1 MTSNYFYF
9 RSMCRCCTRSG
20 RAPVRLD
27 DLHASA
33 HHGASPPQVLHT
45 IWPRAGPALRGD
57 EPCCTPS
64 TPAATAAAAAA
75 AATAAAATAAAASA
89 EARAVLGTASE
100 AANASVAVTGF
111 GFDVFGAS
119 TLATA
124 RCKFGTVI
132 TQVISIELSGIALPR
147 APPAPPPPPEP
158 PHSSADDGA
167 SSAGSST
174 AANTGTSNACM
185 HRQGALS
192 TCSSPTLPRT
202 LIRYEH
208 ACIWHSRRLPTGHE
222 RRR

>member
-64 TPAATAAAAAA
+64 TPAATAAAAAAAA

-147 APPAPPPPPEP
+147 APPAPPRAPEP
-158 PHSSADDGA
+158 PPPSSADDGA

-174 AANTGTSNACM
+174 AATAGTSHACM

-192 TCSSPTLPRT
+192 MRSSPLP
-202 LIRYEH
+202 YPE
-208 ACIWHSRRLPTGHE
+208 P
-222 RRR
+222 